1 MSSSKYV
8 YMSYYFTKQLR
19 EEIGKK
25 LEQARRKK
33 DLKQVET
40 AVQAG
45 LNPSYYGKIER
56 GLVNFSMEKFYRIV
70 KALSV
75 KSTDI
80 LPF

>member
-1 MSSSKYV
+1 
-8 YMSYYFTKQLR
+8 MSYYFTKQLR
-19 EEIGKK
+19 EEIGGK
-25 LEQARRKK
+25 LENVRRKK
-33 DLKQVET
+33 NLKQVEL

-75 KSTDI
+75 KSSDI